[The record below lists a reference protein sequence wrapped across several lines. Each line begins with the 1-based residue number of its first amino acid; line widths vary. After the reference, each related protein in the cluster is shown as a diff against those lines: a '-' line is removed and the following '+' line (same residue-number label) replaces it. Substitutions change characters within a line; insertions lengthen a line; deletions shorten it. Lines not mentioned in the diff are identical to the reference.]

1 MNVAS
6 AEVEVGFRM
15 MKVEGLITLRTVLF
29 VSLHLRQLQEHPDW
43 DEVDDAEKASKLYSL
58 SDSEE

>member
-43 DEVDDAEKASKLYSL
+43 DEVDDTEKASKLYSL